1 MFKRIVNAVEVLA
14 LLAAV
19 VFAVLLVAY
28 RPSPPEAVGV
38 AGDPV
43 AAGET
48 IFRASCAGCHGSSGQ
63 GSIGPKLADGAVVA
77 KFPKAAD
84 EVAVVSNGR
93 GGMPAWSSRLTRG
106 RVSTTMVLPLAVL
119 ETTGARSGERRRNAV
134 TSPRIE
140 SGPRPRDGRS
150 H

>member
-1 MFKRIVNAVEVLA
+1 MSHMER
-14 LLAAV
+14 
-19 VFAVLLVAY
+19 
-28 RPSPPEAVGV
+28 VGV
-38 AGDPV
+38 RELRRQASAILRRV

-93 GGMPAWSSRLTRG
+93 GGMPAWSSRLT
-106 RVSTTMVLPLAVL
+106 PAQIDAVVRYTREGL
-119 ETTGARSGERRRNAV
+119 
-134 TSPRIE
+134 
-140 SGPRPRDGRS
+140 
-150 H
+150 